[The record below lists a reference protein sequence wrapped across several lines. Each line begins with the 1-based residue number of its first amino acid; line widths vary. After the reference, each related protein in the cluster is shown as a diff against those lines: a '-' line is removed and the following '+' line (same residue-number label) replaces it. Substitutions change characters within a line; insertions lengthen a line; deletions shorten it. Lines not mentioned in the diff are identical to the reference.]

1 MEFPRD
7 SFLTLINNSPDEYKQ
22 VTINYAD
29 ELIAKELPVI
39 FSLKH
44 LAVILNIEYVEMCRL
59 VYFSYSFYA
68 YFLIKKKSG
77 GFRRIVVPYNNLKF
91 IQRWIL
97 DNILAKVPVHQQC
110 TGFVKGKNTMD
121 NANPHVGKKFI
132 RKFDFKNFFESINAK
147 QVYYVFR
154 NLGYSPSV
162 SHCLASLCTI
172 KIDDNKYKYM
182 APYKQVW
189 FRDLHDT
196 AIPVLA
202 QGAPT
207 SPALA
212 NIVCNRLDKRLFQ
225 YAMNNSLDYTRYAD
239 DLTFSCDN
247 PAKLPKASFVRKV
260 VESEGLELNERKT
273 GTYGQ
278 NSRQMVTGILIDG
291 QKPHIPQKFRREIY
305 RHLHFCEKYGVYEH
319 FNHVAPEKSNPRA
332 WLYGKIYYVNAI
344 DPEEAKKMFAKADAL
359 DWGVL

>member
-7 SFLTLINNSPDEYKQ
+7 SFLELINKSPDDYKQ
-22 VTINYAD
+22 ATISYVDA
-29 ELIAKELPVI
+29 LIAKELPVI

-44 LAVILNIEYVEMCRL
+44 LAVILNIEYNELCRQ
-59 VYFSYSFYA
+59 VYLSYSFYA

-77 GFRRIVVPYNNLKF
+77 GYRRIVAPYKNLMF

-97 DNILAKVPVHQQC
+97 DNILIKVPVHQQC
-110 TGFVKGKNTMD
+110 TGFRKGMSTMD
-121 NANPHVGKKFI
+121 NAKPHIGKKYI
-132 RKFDFKNFFESINAK
+132 RKFDIKNFFESINAK

-162 SHCLASLCTI
+162 SRCLASICTI
-172 KIDDNKYKYM
+172 KIDENKYKYM
-182 APYKQVW
+182 ESYKQVW
-189 FRDLHDT
+189 FKDLYD
-196 AIPVLA
+196 APIPVLA

-212 NIVCNRLDKRLFQ
+212 NIICNRLDNRFFQ
-225 YAMNNSLDYTRYAD
+225 YAIKNNVSYTRYAD
-239 DLTFSCDN
+239 DLTFSSDD
-247 PAKLPKASFVRKV
+247 PEKLPNSSFVRKV
-260 VESEGLELNERKT
+260 VESEGFRLNDKKT

-291 QKPHIPQKFRREIY
+291 EKPHVPQKFRREIY
-305 RHLHFCEKYGVYEH
+305 RHLHFCAKYGVYEH
-319 FNHVAPEKSNPRA
+319 FNHLTPEKSNPRA

-344 DPEEAKKMFAKADAL
+344 DPEEAKKMFKKADAL